1 MPCANRRFRWISRWE
16 TFSAFFSGAEKIFF
30 FLLGFRRKLIYH
42 VLMSEELKGKTIVL
56 GVTGSIAACKAADI
70 VSALVKTGADV
81 HVILTTDGARFI
93 TPLTLRTLSRN
104 EVVTDLWDDSGW
116 KPNHI
121 KLSDAA
127 DLLLVAPAT
136 ANRIAEFACGIA
148 KDMLSTTYLATKA
161 PVLIAPAMNTKMLE
175 HPATQANIKLLRER
189 GVKFVEPECGM
200 LACGYTGSGHIA
212 PVEDIVKAAVDLLTG
227 RQ

>member
-1 MPCANRRFRWISRWE
+1 
-16 TFSAFFSGAEKIFF
+16 
-30 FLLGFRRKLIYH
+30 
-42 VLMSEELKGKTIVL
+42 MSEELKGKVVVL
-56 GVTGSIAACKAADI
+56 GVTGSIAAYKAADI
-70 VSALVKTGADV
+70 VGALVKLGADV
-81 HVILTTDGARFI
+81 HVILTKDGARFI

-104 EVVTDLWDDSGW
+104 EVVADLWDDNGW

-189 GVKFVEPECGM
+189 GVKFVESECGM
-200 LACGYTGSGHIA
+200 LACGYEGAGHLA
-212 PVEDIVKAAVDLLTG
+212 SEWDIVKAAVLILSDKA
-227 RQ
+227 